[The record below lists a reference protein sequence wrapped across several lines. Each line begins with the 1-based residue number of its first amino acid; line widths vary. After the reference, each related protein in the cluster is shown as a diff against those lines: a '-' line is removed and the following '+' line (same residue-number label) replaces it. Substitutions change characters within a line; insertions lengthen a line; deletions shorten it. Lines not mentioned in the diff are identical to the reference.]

1 MATGILS
8 PVHIALLLVVV
19 LMLFGAKRL
28 PEVGKSLG
36 TGLRGFKQSL
46 EGMTEEEQR
55 PQLAA
60 ADRGATPAAPTPARS
75 PSQLLHSASEQP
87 DPDAAA

>member
-8 PVHIALLLVVV
+8 PVHIALLLAVV

-28 PEVGKSLG
+28 PELGKSLG

-46 EGMTEEEQR
+46 EGITEDER
-55 PQLAA
+55 PQPPIESVGERPRH
-60 ADRGATPAAPTPARS
+60 DAAP
-75 PSQLLHSASEQP
+75 
-87 DPDAAA
+87 

>member
-28 PEVGKSLG
+28 PEIGKSLG

-46 EGMTEEEQR
+46 EGVIEEEA

-60 ADRGATPAAPTPARS
+60 ANQVATQEAPMTAVP
-75 PSQLLHSASEQP
+75 PSRPRESISELP
-87 DPDAAA
+87 

>member
-8 PVHIALLLVVV
+8 PVHIALLLAVV

-46 EGMTEEEQR
+46 EGLAEEER
-55 PQLAA
+55 PQPPR
-60 ADRGATPAAPTPARS
+60 DAP
-75 PSQLLHSASEQP
+75 
-87 DPDAAA
+87 